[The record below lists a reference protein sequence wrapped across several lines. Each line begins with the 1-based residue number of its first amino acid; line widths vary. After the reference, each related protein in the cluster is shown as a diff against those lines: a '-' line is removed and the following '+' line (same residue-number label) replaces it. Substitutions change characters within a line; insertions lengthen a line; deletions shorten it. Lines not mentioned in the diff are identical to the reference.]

1 MINNF
6 FYILFLI
13 SLSSQPLSNEKAV
26 IIERNKF
33 LSVMLSLAE
42 KSKHYF
48 LLDIREE
55 KIFLMNRGIVL
66 REWSVD
72 HVRFTGDPLPVQP
85 FSLVS
90 KNIQFADLRHKVNVE
105 DESVNN
111 TSSNNSSNNNT
122 SNNKRSDNKKGDKF
136 ELNVLE
142 LDDMPANYGLFLNGG
157 ISINVR
163 SQSEG
168 LWSSLKDVAHSIM
181 WYTYYPILAIKSH
194 YKKDKFTVIDI
205 SFKNRKEAQALFWAF
220 TDGTECIFIFP
231 ESGDKEAFQF

>member
-33 LSVMLSLAE
+33 LTAMLSIAE
-42 KSKHYF
+42 KPKHYF
-48 LLDIREE
+48 LLDIRE
-55 KIFLMNRGIVL
+55 KNFFLMNRGIVL

-105 DESVNN
+105 DENVNN
-111 TSSNNSSNNNT
+111 TSTNNASDSKT
-122 SNNKRSDNKKGDKF
+122 SDNKKEDKF
-136 ELNVLE
+136 ELNALE
-142 LDDMPANYGLFLNGG
+142 LDDMPANYRLFLNGE
-157 ISINVR
+157 ISINVS
-163 SQSEG
+163 SQSRG
-168 LWSSLKDVAHSIM
+168 FWSSLKDTAHSIM

-205 SFKNRKEAQALFWAF
+205 SFKDRKEAQALFWAF
-220 TDGTECIFIFP
+220 TDGTECILLFP

>member
-1 MINNF
+1 MGNSF

-13 SLSSQPLSNEKAV
+13 SLISQPLSNEKAV

-33 LSVMLSLAE
+33 LTAMLSLAE
-42 KSKHYF
+42 KPKHYF
-48 LLDIREE
+48 LLDIRE
-55 KIFLMNRGIVL
+55 KKFFLMNKGIVL
-66 REWSVD
+66 REWTVD
-72 HVRFTGDPLPVQP
+72 HVRFTGDPVPVQP

-90 KNIQFADLRHKVNVE
+90 KNIQFADLRHKVNVN

-111 TSSNNSSNNNT
+111 TGTNNP
-122 SNNKRSDNKKGDKF
+122 SDNKANDNKKEDKF
-136 ELNVLE
+136 ELDALE
-142 LDDMPANYGLFLNGG
+142 IDDMPTNYRLSLNGG

-168 LWSSLKDVAHSIM
+168 FGSIIKDTAHSIM

-205 SFKNRKEAQALFWAF
+205 SFKDRKEAQALFWAF
-220 TDGTECIFIFP
+220 SEGTECILLFP